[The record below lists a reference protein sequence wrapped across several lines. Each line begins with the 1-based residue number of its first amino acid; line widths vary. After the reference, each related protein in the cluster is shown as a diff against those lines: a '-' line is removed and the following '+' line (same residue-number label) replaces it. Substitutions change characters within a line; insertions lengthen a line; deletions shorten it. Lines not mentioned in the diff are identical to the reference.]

1 MKIGELALATDTP
14 VQTIRYYEQEALLP
28 APARTASNYRVY
40 DEGHAQRLAFIR
52 HCRSLDMSLT
62 EIRVLLEF
70 KDGPTRA
77 CGEVNELLDAHIGHV
92 ARRIADLRALQKQL
106 QELRNRCNATSQS
119 ADCGILAGLSD
130 AALAA
135 PAPRKRRVHLAGAH
149 PAGPAKTGAAG

>member
-28 APARTASNYRVY
+28 TPARTAGNYRVY

-62 EIRVLLEF
+62 EIRVLLDF

-130 AALAA
+130 AALTA
-135 PAPRKRRVHLAGAH
+135 PAPRKRPGHVGGAH
-149 PAGPAKTGAAG
+149 QAAMRKTG